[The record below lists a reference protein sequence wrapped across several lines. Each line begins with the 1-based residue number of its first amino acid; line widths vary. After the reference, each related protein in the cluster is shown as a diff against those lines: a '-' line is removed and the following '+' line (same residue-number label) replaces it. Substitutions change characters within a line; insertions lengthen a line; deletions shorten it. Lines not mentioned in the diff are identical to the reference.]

1 MPKLFDINTLCTAC
15 GETLFFYLLHST
27 VLTVLNVMMTNDA
40 LINCELILVS
50 SALPG
55 RSIKS

>member
-1 MPKLFDINTLCTAC
+1 MSKLFDINTLCTAC
-15 GETLFFYLLHST
+15 GETLFFYLLHSA
-27 VLTVLNVMMTNDA
+27 VLNVMMTNDA

-55 RSIKS
+55 RSITS